1 MPIEIRHIILRRE
14 DLAYAVTDYAHRTG
28 MKIPYGRIIGSDLK
42 SGGGHT
48 MSFNVVEDRT
58 GRKSEFKIGNEDLL
72 SAVLMYCGTR
82 KIPIPVHGAKRLKIV
97 RETVALEIT
106 SNIDDDKVPLLNELL
121 RESEIVP
128 INRID
133 DREVDAVLAGGD

>member
-14 DLAYAVTDYAHRTG
+14 DLAYAVTDYAQRTG
-28 MKIPYGRIIGSDLK
+28 MKMPSGRINGSDLR
-42 SGGGHT
+42 SGGHT
-48 MSFNVVEDRT
+48 MTFNIVEDRT
-58 GRKSEFKIGNEDLL
+58 GRKSEFKISNEDLL

-121 RESEIVP
+121 RESEIVQ